1 MTFEYLSFKDGIIK
15 TVHRF
20 EPRSMHHRD
29 DLSVQREIKRAI
41 AQTKSNQVKPGYK
54 KKVKMAID
62 KVRRK
67 FKRKAIQKI
76 IRKRIYGTK
85 EST

>member
-1 MTFEYLSFKDGIIK
+1 
-15 TVHRF
+15 
-20 EPRSMHHRD
+20 MHHRD
-29 DLSVQREIKRAI
+29 ELSVRREIKKAI
-41 AQTKSNQVKPGYK
+41 AHTKSTQVKPGYK
-54 KKVKMAID
+54 KKVKLAID

-85 EST
+85 ERT